1 MLFPHLEEYELLT
14 LKWFSCHKVPISNS
28 QQHIPSHF
36 LKSSLELIYSGF
48 LIEENGFYS
57 LSPTALDQL
66 KHADILQ
73 RRHDRYNFLMGVVSG
88 IAATLFLDCFLPYLL
103 SLFIW

>member
-14 LKWFSCHKVPISNS
+14 LKWFSCHKVPVSNS
-28 QQHIPSHF
+28 QQYIPSHF
-36 LKSSLELIYSGF
+36 LKSSLELIYSGH
-48 LIEENGFYS
+48 LIDENGFYV

-66 KHADILQ
+66 KHAGILQ

-88 IAATLFLDCFLPYLL
+88 VAGTLLLDCFIPYLL
-103 SLFIW
+103 SLFSR